1 MKKSLIVISLLII
14 FLAIGG
20 YYAYRYVF
28 LQDEIDDFSLIP
40 KHALLVYST
49 ENIADDWRK
58 LLEQDLWKGFEGIPS
73 LRKAKKDVAFLDTL
87 MDSDS
92 LASILKDRLFLASIH
107 ATTKDEFDFLFITK
121 IKSVSDQKVFDNVVD
136 KLQEENNF
144 KEQSRQFNG
153 FKIIELR
160 DPNKGKSFT
169 YILYK
174 DYLIGSFS
182 TILVED
188 VIRNIN
194 SDFSSSFLA
203 DKLSADSLPA
213 INTESGKIHVNLKG
227 LPDLLSLFTKGSG
240 GENIIL
246 NNFGGVML
254 LELNMKEGEL
264 FVNGFTDPVSTN
276 EDTFLK
282 TFQGLEPGPLGIA
295 NYLPGRTAVLKHFTF
310 QDGKSWLAN
319 LKSFWRSKNPEQLKQ
334 WESLEHAYGVSL
346 TDIYSVIGNEV
357 GLATLESIEVS
368 EPDKVV
374 FIHTPK
380 AEEAMS
386 LFDSIAFQASKSSGD
401 TVFTESY
408 GNTVIRQIDTRD
420 FPAQVFGSLFK
431 GFESTYYMPMDDY
444 ILFGNSGQVLKSLIN
459 DVEQEDT
466 WGKSVK
472 YNEFLSN
479 TIKESNYSIIVNVPR
494 AWPFIISSLSPSWK
508 KIAEDQ
514 KYQLR
519 STELWGIQFSNVDE
533 DFYTSIT
540 YQKNSAPLVNNA
552 SDRIMNKYQVYLD
565 NPIVSKPFLV
575 NNGQKGSIEVMLQ
588 DSANLLYLI
597 SSEGRILWKDSLD
610 GRIISDI
617 EQIDYY
623 NNGNLQY
630 LFASDKS
637 IYIYDRNGEL
647 IPGYPWS
654 PNYTVD
660 KLNVIDYDKSKNYRI
675 LASDNAGNIYMY
687 NKNGENLEGW
697 NPRQMEY
704 SLAVPPEH
712 LRVRARDIIYTIEDN
727 GFVKA
732 MNRKGELY
740 PGFPVSVDEKVRSP
754 LFFEIGSNF
763 NQTKFTVVSASG
775 MISKFNM
782 EGEVLNTEQLYKPSA
797 NTSFR
802 LLSSASGR
810 SFFILRQDLR
820 RVALL
825 TKDGETLFE
834 KDYLSPEEMK
844 VQYFFFG
851 TEKEFVA
858 VTDTVQDFSY
868 LYDLSGKLIND
879 QPIESNN
886 EIGLY
891 YSESESKYY
900 VYSAYERKLSIS
912 IF

>member
-1 MKKSLIVISLLII
+1 MKKSLIVISLLITS
-14 FLAIGG
+14 LAIGG
-20 YYAYRYVF
+20 YFAYRYVF

-40 KHALLVYST
+40 KHALLVYSS
-49 ENIADDWRK
+49 ENIADDWEK
-58 LLEQDLWKGFEGIPS
+58 LLKQDVWIGFEGIPS

-87 MDSDS
+87 MGSNS
-92 LASILKDRLFLASIH
+92 LASILKGRIFLASMH
-107 ATTKDEFDFLFITK
+107 ATTKDEFDFLYVTK
-121 IKSVSDQKVFDNVVD
+121 ISSVSDQKIFDNLID
-136 KLQEENNF
+136 KLKEENNF

-153 FKIIELR
+153 FKIVELR
-160 DPNKGKSFT
+160 DPSKGKSFT

-203 DKLSADSLPA
+203 DKLRADSLTG
-213 INTESGKIHVNLKG
+213 INTESGKIYVNLKG
-227 LPDLLSLFTKGSG
+227 LPNLLSLFKKGSK
-240 GENIIL
+240 GEDIIL
-246 NNFGGVML
+246 NNFGGVTL

-264 FVNGFTDPVSTN
+264 FVNGFTDPGGIN
-276 EDTFLK
+276 DDTFLK
-282 TFQGLEPGPLGIA
+282 TFQGLEPGPIRIA
-295 NYLPGRTAVLKHFTF
+295 NYLPGRTAILNHFTF
-310 QDGKSWLAN
+310 QDGKSWLLN
-319 LKSFWRSKNPEQLKQ
+319 LQSYWHSKNPEHLKQ
-334 WESLEHAYGVSL
+334 WESLEAAYGVTL
-346 TDIYSVIGNEV
+346 TDIYGVIGNEV
-357 GLATLESIEVS
+357 GLATLESVEVS
-368 EPDKVV
+368 EPDKIVYM
-374 FIHTPK
+374 HTPN
-380 AEEAMS
+380 AEAAMS
-386 LFDSIAFQASKSSGD
+386 LFDSIAFQVSKSSGD

-431 GFESTYYMPMDDY
+431 GFTSTYYMPLDDY
-444 ILFGNSGQVLKSLIN
+444 MLFGNSGQVLKSLIN
-459 DVEQEDT
+459 DIEQEDT

-472 YNEFLSN
+472 YNQFLSN
-479 TIKESNYSIIVNVPR
+479 TIKESNYSMVVNVPR

-514 KYQLR
+514 KNQLR
-519 STELWGIQFSNVDE
+519 STALWGIQFSNVDE

-540 YQKNSAPLVNNA
+540 YQKNSAPLANNV
-552 SDRIMNKYQVYLD
+552 SERIMNKYQVYLD
-565 NPIVSKPFLV
+565 NPIISKPFLV
-575 NNGQKGSIEVMLQ
+575 KNGQKGNIEVMLQ
-588 DSANLLYLI
+588 DSAKILYLI
-597 SSEGRILWKDSLD
+597 SSEARILWKDSLD
-610 GRIISDI
+610 GRIIGDI

-623 NNGNLQY
+623 NNGTFQY
-630 LFASDKS
+630 LFATDKS
-637 IYIYDRNGEL
+637 IYIYDRDGEL
-647 IPGYPWS
+647 IPGYPLS
-654 PNYTVD
+654 PDYTVN

-675 LASDNAGNIYMY
+675 IASDSAGNIYMY

-697 NPRQMEY
+697 NPRSMEY
-704 SLAVPPEH
+704 SLAVPPDH
-712 LRVRARDIIYTIEDN
+712 LRVRARDIIYTIEGN
-727 GFVKA
+727 GLVKA
-732 MNRKGELY
+732 WTRRGELY
-740 PGFPVSVDEKVRSP
+740 PGFPVSVEGKVNSP

-763 NQTKFTVVSASG
+763 SQTKFTIVSASG
-775 MISKFNM
+775 MVSKYNM
-782 EGEVLNTEQLYKPSA
+782 EGESVNTEQLYKPSA

-802 LLSSASGR
+802 LLSSSSRR

-825 TKDGETLFE
+825 TKNGETLFE
-834 KDYLSPEEMK
+834 KDYLSPEEMM

-886 EIGLY
+886 EIELY
-891 YSESESKYY
+891 YSERESKYY